1 MQRPQ
6 QETEG
11 IVNRPIAAEFQVT
24 GKLISQ
30 IRPIAEKGRGC
41 WLCQF
46 CQKFDGSKVRHLH
59 NKRVMAHEA
68 RAVA

>member
-11 IVNRPIAAEFQVT
+11 IVNRPIAAELQVT

-41 WLCQF
+41 WLYVSF
-46 CQKFDGSKVRHLH
+46 VRSPTAQKSDICII
-59 NKRVMAHEA
+59 NE
-68 RAVA
+68 

>member
-1 MQRPQ
+1 MENKCRTMQRPQ

-11 IVNRPIAAEFQVT
+11 IVNRPIAAELQVT

-41 WLCQF
+41 WLHVYVGF
-46 CQKFDGSKVRHLH
+46 VRSPTT
-59 NKRVMAHEA
+59 
-68 RAVA
+68 